1 MTKYL
6 NYAGWV
12 LSFILLILFIFT
24 VYGTNANHN
33 AQLKAQTDNFTIIS
47 NNWVVQAAQRDEQW
61 QTTLNATLAANDA
74 QWKNT
79 LNATMSARDAEWKA
93 LMITTMNSTITAR
106 DAYWLATINTSLEVN
121 NAQWRNTLNATL
133 AARDAQW
140 KAIVDAL
147 QGT

>member
-6 NYAGWV
+6 KYAGWV

-33 AQLKAQTDNFTIIS
+33 AQLKAQADNFTIMS
-47 NNWVVQAAQRDEQW
+47 NNWVVQNAQRDAQW
-61 QTTLNATLAANDA
+61 QATMNATLAATNA
-74 QWKNT
+74 QWTNT
-79 LNATMSARDAEWKA
+79 LNATMAARDAEWKA
-93 LMITTMNSTITAR
+93 LMNTTLNTTITIR
-106 DAYWLATINTSLEVN
+106 DAYWLATINTTLAANE
-121 NAQWRNTLNATL
+121 AQWRNTLNATL

-140 KAIVDAL
+140 QAIVNAL